1 MFRSGRG
8 PLRVGALCA
17 VLFALAAL
25 ASAQPEDSRAAFH
38 DAHYHPTDY
47 IQRESA
53 LPEFLGMMGDR
64 VGRAALMGI
73 PLQQKW
79 DWFESGARAPDY
91 YLRSDAALYYYPF
104 VDAMVAE
111 AVLALPPEQRARFDP
126 MITGFNP
133 TDMYAADHIR
143 RVLRLYP
150 GVFSG
155 IGEFSI
161 HKEVVSP
168 KTVGHGASLRN
179 PALDRILEFAGEVGL
194 LTLIH
199 NDVDVILPHE
209 GERPTHLDAFV
220 EVVRRHPGTTIV
232 WAHAGIGRF
241 VEPTPDY
248 VGLLEEI
255 LRDDSLAHLH
265 FDLSWDVVAE
275 QIVGA
280 EETRAAWV
288 ALVNAWPDRFIIGSD
303 SVVAKEASAYL
314 GALDVWKP
322 LLDESRFGDQPPAP
336 PRQLRAPLRRRPHPR
351 PRLGSRPD
359 RVLTAHQIGDR
370 RSSDRHRQPEAG
382 EPRGAEPS
390 PRAVP
395 AGALLELGEFQD
407 LADLAP
413 ELGNLAA
420 GYGLRYRVAGAGW
433 GRGCRS
439 TRQRQRAPGRDFR
452 RPEGGV
458 ERSRRACPC
467 PAQEGAGVLVI
478 GCSPIAAPM
487 GRASTMRLR
496 PSLASAASTWPI

>member
-1 MFRSGRG
+1 MFRSGWG
-8 PLRVGALCA
+8 PLRVGALC
-17 VLFALAAL
+17 VVVFALAAV

-199 NDVDVILPHE
+199 NDVDVILPRE

-265 FDLSWDVVAE
+265 LDLSWDVVAE

-303 SVVAKEASAYL
+303 SVVAKDASAYQ
-314 GALDVWKP
+314 GALEAWKP
-322 LLDESRFGDQPPAP
+322 LLDRLDSETSH
-336 PRQLRAPLRRRPHPR
+336 QLR
-351 PRLGSRPD
+351 
-359 RVLTAHQIGDR
+359 
-370 RSSDRHRQPEAG
+370 
-382 EPRGAEPS
+382 
-390 PRAVP
+390 
-395 AGALLELGEFQD
+395 
-407 LADLAP
+407 
-413 ELGNLAA
+413 LGNYERLFDAA
-420 GYGLRYRVAGAGW
+420 RIRVRAWEAA
-433 GRGCRS
+433 
-439 TRQRQRAPGRDFR
+439 QR
-452 RPEGGV
+452 
-458 ERSRRACPC
+458 
-467 PAQEGAGVLVI
+467 
-478 GCSPIAAPM
+478 
-487 GRASTMRLR
+487 
-496 PSLASAASTWPI
+496 

>member
-1 MFRSGRG
+1 MSRSRG
-8 PLRVGALCA
+8 GSRRIRFLG
-17 VLFALAAL
+17 AAL
-25 ASAQPEDSRAAFH
+25 FVSASVASAQPPDNGFY

-47 IQRESA
+47 IQRETV
-53 LPEFLGMMGDR
+53 LPEFLGLMGDR

-79 DWFESGARAPDY
+79 DWFESGDRAPDY

-143 RVLRLYP
+143 RVLLLYP

-199 NDVDVILPHE
+199 SDVDVILPHE
-209 GERPTHLDAFV
+209 GERPTYLDAFV
-220 EVVRRHPGTTIV
+220 EVVRRHSGTTIV

-255 LRDDSLAHLH
+255 LRDDSLDHLY

-288 ALVNAWPDRFIIGSD
+288 ALVNASPDRFIVGSD
-303 SVVAKEASAYL
+303 SVVAKDASAYQ
-314 GALDVWKP
+314 GALDVWAP
-322 LLDESRFGDQPPAP
+322 LLDRLDPEASRRVRMGNYERLFDA
-336 PRQLRAPLRRRPHPR
+336 ARRR
-351 PRLGSRPD
+351 
-359 RVLTAHQIGDR
+359 V
-370 RSSDRHRQPEAG
+370 
-382 EPRGAEPS
+382 
-390 PRAVP
+390 RAWED
-395 AGALLELGEFQD
+395 A
-407 LADLAP
+407 
-413 ELGNLAA
+413 
-420 GYGLRYRVAGAGW
+420 
-433 GRGCRS
+433 
-439 TRQRQRAPGRDFR
+439 QR
-452 RPEGGV
+452 
-458 ERSRRACPC
+458 
-467 PAQEGAGVLVI
+467 
-478 GCSPIAAPM
+478 
-487 GRASTMRLR
+487 
-496 PSLASAASTWPI
+496 

>member
-1 MFRSGRG
+1 MFR
-8 PLRVGALCA
+8 VGHRPARLGF
-17 VLFALAAL
+17 LFAGVLAFAPSG
-25 ASAQPEDSRAAFH
+25 SAQPPDVRATFH

-47 IQRESA
+47 IQRATA
-53 LPEFLGMMGDR
+53 LPDFLGMMGDR

-79 DWFESGARAPDY
+79 DWFESGDRAPDY

-111 AVLALPPEQRARFDP
+111 AVLALSPEQQARFDP

-133 TDMYAADHIR
+133 TDMYATDHIR
-143 RVLRLYP
+143 RVLRLFP

-168 KTVGHGASLRN
+168 KTVGHAASLRN

-255 LRDDSLAHLH
+255 LRDGGLNHLY

-275 QIVGA
+275 QIVA
-280 EETRAAWV
+280 TEETRAAWV

-303 SVVAKEASAYL
+303 SVVATDRAAYL
-314 GALDVWKP
+314 GALDAWQP
-322 LLDESRFGDQPPAP
+322 LFDELEPETNH
-336 PRQLRAPLRRRPHPR
+336 QLR
-351 PRLGSRPD
+351 
-359 RVLTAHQIGDR
+359 
-370 RSSDRHRQPEAG
+370 
-382 EPRGAEPS
+382 
-390 PRAVP
+390 
-395 AGALLELGEFQD
+395 
-407 LADLAP
+407 
-413 ELGNLAA
+413 LGNYARLFDAA
-420 GYGLRYRVAGAGW
+420 RERVRAWEA
-433 GRGCRS
+433 
-439 TRQRQRAPGRDFR
+439 TQR
-452 RPEGGV
+452 
-458 ERSRRACPC
+458 
-467 PAQEGAGVLVI
+467 
-478 GCSPIAAPM
+478 
-487 GRASTMRLR
+487 
-496 PSLASAASTWPI
+496 